1 MVKEEIKRILC
12 GRFVYLLLAGAL
24 VINLW
29 ILWNFREQKEI
40 VDTSRSLKENGT
52 EYVNTQNMEEII
64 SAFDIAEE
72 GRNGEYRI
80 RNMVEGAVYL
90 TDRLSAANLADSYIS
105 FWMLN
110 GQAAEYAR
118 KAFGSLEGVLQ
129 KNRQVGT
136 ASQFFVPCSGSFF
149 DLFSRWL
156 PYACTLEAVLAAVL
170 LMMRGVNEPFDT
182 GTKSVVLASKTGRKI
197 SRIRGFASLM
207 VSIGLAACIW
217 LATYLLAEAVYQMG
231 ILWNTGIGSSMV
243 LDSFFPILSRFPMN
257 ILGYTVLQFGM
268 CLCITAVFA
277 GMAYVFVMSAHKT
290 VTAFARMA
298 FACAAAA
305 VFTQLFPRDN
315 LLFFVFR
322 FNPVD
327 FVQKAGHWFVSGG
340 TFLSV
345 RYYEIGM
352 VLFWGAVTAYFFNR
366 RNKKFIKED
375 IV

>member
-12 GRFVYLLLAGAL
+12 GRFIYLLLAGAL

-29 ILWNFREQKEI
+29 ILWNFREQKET
-40 VDTSRSLKENGT
+40 VDTSRGLKENGT
-52 EYVNTQNMEEII
+52 EYVNAQNMEEII

-72 GRNGEYRI
+72 GRNGEYGI
-80 RNMVEGAVYL
+80 RNMVEGAVHL
-90 TDRLSAANLADSYIS
+90 TDLLTAENLADSYIS

-110 GQAAEYAR
+110 RQAAEYAR
-118 KAFGSLEGVLQ
+118 KAFGTLEGVVQ
-129 KNRQVGT
+129 ENRKDGT
-136 ASQFFVPCSGSFF
+136 AGQFFVPCSGSFF

-197 SRIRGFASLM
+197 SRIRGFAALA
-207 VSIGLAACIW
+207 VSIGLAVCIW
-217 LATYLLAEAVYQMG
+217 LFTYLSAEAAYHLG
-231 ILWNTGIGSSMV
+231 TLWNTGIGSSMV

-268 CLCITAVFA
+268 CLCMTAVFA
-277 GMAYVFVMSAHKT
+277 GMAYVFVMNAHKT

-345 RYYEIGM
+345 RYYEIAM
-352 VLFWGAVTAYFFNR
+352 VLFWGALTAYFSGCRNR
-366 RNKKFIKED
+366 KFKKED